1 VILRARAVKDMSVTV
16 AVAVTVASATDV
28 TVR

>member
-1 VILRARAVKDMSVTV
+1 VILRSRAVKDMSVTV
-16 AVAVTVASATDV
+16 AVAVAVASVTDV